1 MNPAQTFQ
9 TILLL
14 LMIAVVLDAAARR
27 LRLPSASVLVSSGI
41 LLALVPGLPDVEF
54 DPDFVMVLFL
64 PPLLLSGAYFTVW
77 PDFRANLRIILQLAI
92 GAVVVTTLL
101 VGVVT
106 HYFFP
111 ALPWA
116 ACFALGAIISPP
128 DAVAAHA
135 VLDHLRVPPRIAT
148 LLEGE
153 SLINDASGLVLFRF
167 AVAAALTG
175 TFSAGAAAQS
185 FFFVSVAGVGIGLAF
200 GWICAFVAARL
211 TDPRLTVVWT
221 FLSAWAA
228 YLLADSVHV
237 SGVLSTVACGL
248 VLGRLQHKALSA
260 AARVQ
265 AQAVWSVVTF
275 VIEALVFVL
284 VGLALRGVLLRF
296 GADWTPALALM
307 PAAAAIFLTIVLAR
321 FAWIFPTAYIPRALV
336 RSLRER
342 DPYPPVA
349 VPLVMSWAGMRGV
362 VSLAAALSLPE
373 DFPGRDIILF
383 VTFCVVAATI
393 IVLGLTL
400 GPLAKMLVG
409 KEFLLR
415 QEETL
420 SEESARATIARAQFD
435 AINVH
440 SANAEQEHAHPRL
453 VEQYGYRLTVA
464 EHHALIKEPHENR
477 RLQHYRAILIAVEA
491 GRKKLLELFNAGQI
505 HDSVM
510 YKLEEE
516 LDQEELTAAR
526 VVKEAESNYL

>member
-1 MNPAQTFQ
+1 MSPAAAFQ

-14 LMIAVVLDAAARR
+14 LMIAVVLDTVARR
-27 LRLPSASVLVSSGI
+27 LHLPSASVLVLAGI
-41 LLALVPGLPDVEF
+41 VLALVPGLPEVEF

-77 PDFRANLRIILQLAI
+77 HDFRANLRIILQLAV
-92 GAVVVTTLL
+92 GAVVMTTLL
-101 VGVVT
+101 VGLVT

-116 ACFALGAIISPP
+116 ACFALGAIVSPP
-128 DAVAAHA
+128 DAVAARA
-135 VLDHLRVPPRIAT
+135 VLDHLNVPPRIAV

-175 TFSAGAAAQS
+175 TFSAGAAAGS
-185 FFFVSVAGVGIGLAF
+185 FVYVSAVGIGIGLAL

-211 TDPRLTVVWT
+211 TDTRLTVVWT

-228 YLLADSVHV
+228 YLLADGVHV

-248 VLGRLQHKALSA
+248 VLGRLQHRALSA
-260 AARVQ
+260 ASRVQ
-265 AQAVWSVVTF
+265 ALAVWSVVTF
-275 VIEALVFVL
+275 VMEALVFVL
-284 VGLALRGVLLRF
+284 VGLALRGVLHRF
-296 GADWTPALALM
+296 GSDWGTVLALA
-307 PAAAAIFLTIVLAR
+307 PAAGTIFTVLVFAR
-321 FAWIFPTAYIPRALV
+321 FAWIFPTAYIPRALIP
-336 RSLRER
+336 SLRER

-373 DFPGRDIILF
+373 NFPGRDIILF

-400 GPLAKMLVG
+400 GPIAKTLAG
-409 KEFLLR
+409 KEFMLHG
-415 QEETL
+415 EDTL
-420 SEESARATIARAQFD
+420 SEEAVRAAVARAQFD
-435 AINVH
+435 AIRAH
-440 SANAEQEHAHPRL
+440 SAGTAGEHAHPRL
-453 VEQYGYRLTVA
+453 VEQYGYRLAAA
-464 EHHALIKEPHENR
+464 EDHLRAKETHEER
-477 RLQHYRAILIAVEA
+477 RLQHYRAVLIAVEA
-491 GRKKLLELFNAGQI
+491 SRKKLLELFNTGQV
-505 HDSVM
+505 HDNVM
-510 YKLEEE
+510 HRLEGE

-526 VVKEAESNYL
+526 VVELMEGD